1 MAHRLDKK
9 KILLSYQ
16 CYHVIYFIQ
25 SDSPTGSRLNSL
37 GWYLLISLLFVFGTV
52 LEFIAVLIL
61 KQLVD
66 WGIIKRSSQISQCAI
81 KENVPNEGK
90 EWKRIQ
96 YDVEIVKDTSH
107 TSGGVSSSSKSSY
120 RPNMAYA
127 EFFKTLSVTAKIDSV
142 SFVVFTVLFSAFNCI
157 YFIYV

>member
-1 MAHRLDKK
+1 M
-9 KILLSYQ
+9 
-16 CYHVIYFIQ
+16 
-25 SDSPTGSRLNSL
+25 
-37 GWYLLISLLFVFGTV
+37 ISLLFVFGTV
-52 LEFIAVLIL
+52 LEFIVVLIL
-61 KQLVD
+61 KQLIEC
-66 WGIIKRSSQISQCAI
+66 GLIKRSSQISQCEI

-127 EFFKTLSVTAKIDSV
+127 ELFKTLSFSAKIDSV
-142 SFVVFTVLFSAFNCI
+142 SFIVFAVLFSAFNCI

>member
-1 MAHRLDKK
+1 M
-9 KILLSYQ
+9 
-16 CYHVIYFIQ
+16 
-25 SDSPTGSRLNSL
+25 
-37 GWYLLISLLFVFGTV
+37 ISLLFVFGTV

-96 YDVEIVKDTSH
+96 YDVEILEDTSH
-107 TSGGVSSSSKSSY
+107 TSGGLSLSSKSSY

-127 EFFKTLSVTAKIDSV
+127 KFFKTLSATAKIDSV
-142 SFVVFTVLFSAFNCI
+142 SFVVFTFLFSAFNCI